1 MAGPLGLAIFFIC
14 LSYWLELR
22 NLTYPCKE
30 AVVILNNV
38 NLQIASEDLAV
49 FLIMFQCE
57 ILRFTQYDMR

>member
-1 MAGPLGLAIFFIC
+1 
-14 LSYWLELR
+14 
-22 NLTYPCKE
+22 LTYPCKE

-38 NLQIASEDLAV
+38 NLQIAGEDLAV

>member
-22 NLTYPCKE
+22 DLTYPCKE
-30 AVVILNNV
+30 AVVILNDV
-38 NLQIASEDLAV
+38 NLQIAGEDLAV